1 MHFKQIKKKSL
12 VIIILIMVF
21 YVSLTII
28 SDIEKTADHFSKIK
42 FEIIPLILGV
52 QFLSLILRGIRQ
64 KKLLDEINVRLSFKE
79 NLKIYFAGISFISTP
94 LGLGQVVKSQLIK
107 ELHGISRSKTLPVI
121 ILERFFDIFAITLLV
136 IFTIIQFF
144 SIQSAAIVLI
154 SLVIISIAYVIL
166 MKGNLGYITKKI
178 SKISFLKKMLPSDE
192 IYESLH
198 TSLKFNK
205 MISSLGLSLVIW
217 SIDAVGVYLAFLS
230 FNIDIN
236 FIQSIQYYLTS
247 LVYGTISFLPGGVGL
262 TEGSLIAQLMTNGFD
277 FSFASSMTV
286 FIRLTTIWFATI
298 LGLLVSSLFINKI
311 SRKNG
316 D

>member
-1 MHFKQIKKKSL
+1 MC
-12 VIIILIMVF
+12 
-21 YVSLTII
+21 
-28 SDIEKTADHFSKIK
+28 
-42 FEIIPLILGV
+42 
-52 QFLSLILRGIRQ
+52 IR
-64 KKLLDEINVRLSFKE
+64 DR
-79 NLKIYFAGISFISTP
+79 SFISTP

-121 ILERFFDIFAITLLV
+121 ILERFFDIFAITMLV

-144 SIQSAAIVLI
+144 SIQSAVIVLI

-178 SKISFLKKMLPSDE
+178 SKISFLKKILPSDE

-198 TSLKFNK
+198 TSLKFKK

-286 FIRLTTIWFATI
+286 FVRLTTIWFATI
-298 LGLLVSSLFINKI
+298 LGLLVSSLFIN
-311 SRKNG
+311 
-316 D
+316 